1 MPGIVPTPASLSSIK
16 SVFSGGNAFSGYN
29 RGGSYVPNDGATTG
43 ISTTASGLT
52 MSSFNGK
59 SIPYVGLSARGISNI
74 TGGSPGS
81 VTFGVSTDG
90 RAYEYAD
97 NNAAFFYE
105 NVFSLI
111 GVGGTL
117 DSTNL
122 SYYEIFATRSVAL
135 GTWSSSVS
143 PLDTWVTL
151 GGVAAGWTLSAV
163 ANRTFNIDLYVTIRR
178 ISTGVTA
185 ASATITYQ
193 LDTTS

>member
-1 MPGIVPTPASLSSIK
+1 MPGIVSTPSLSSIK

-29 RGGSYVPNDGATTG
+29 RGGSYVPNDGAMTG
-43 ISTTASGLT
+43 IGTTASGLT

-59 SIPYVGLSARGISNI
+59 SIPYVGLSARAISNI

-90 RAYEYAD
+90 RAFEYAD
-97 NNAAFFYE
+97 SNPAFYYE

-122 SYYEIFATRSVAL
+122 SYYEIYATRSGGLL
-135 GTWSSSVS
+135 GPWSSSVS
-143 PLDTWVTL
+143 PLDTWLTL
-151 GGVAAGWTLSAV
+151 GGTAKSWTLSAV
-163 ANRTFNIDLYVTIRR
+163 AGRNLSVDLYVTIRR

>member
-1 MPGIVPTPASLSSIK
+1 MPGIVSTPASLSSIK

-43 ISTTASGLT
+43 IGTATSGLT
-52 MSSFNGK
+52 MSTFNGK
-59 SIPYVGLSARGISNI
+59 SIPYVGLSAHGVTNL

-90 RAYEYAD
+90 RAFEYAD
-97 NNAAFFYE
+97 NNSASFYE

-117 DSTNL
+117 DSTNV
-122 SYYEIFATRSVAL
+122 SYYEIFATRNIAI
-135 GTWSSSVS
+135 GNWSSSVS

-151 GGVAAGWTLSAV
+151 GSVAAGWTLSAGGGQ
-163 ANRTFNIDLYVTIRR
+163 NLSIDLSVTIRR

-185 ASATITYQ
+185 TSATITYQ

>member
-1 MPGIVPTPASLSSIK
+1 MPGTVSTPASLSSIK

-43 ISTTASGLT
+43 ISTTISGLT
-52 MSSFNGK
+52 MSTFNGK
-59 SIPYVGLSARGISNI
+59 SIPYVGLSAHGVTNI

-97 NNAAFFYE
+97 SNPASFYE

-117 DSTNL
+117 DSTNV
-122 SYYEIFATRSVAL
+122 SYYEIFATRDIAI
-135 GTWSSSVS
+135 GNWSSSVS

-151 GGVAAGWTLSAV
+151 GSVAAGWTLSAV
-163 ANRTFNIDLYVTIRR
+163 ANRNFNIDLYVTIRR

-193 LDTTS
+193 LDTTA

>member
-1 MPGIVPTPASLSSIK
+1 MPGIVSTGASLSSIK

-29 RGGSYVPNDGATTG
+29 RGGSYVPNDGAMTG

-52 MSSFNGK
+52 MSTFNGK
-59 SIPYVGLSARGISNI
+59 SIPYVGLSAHGVTNL

-97 NNAAFFYE
+97 SNPASFYE

-117 DSTNL
+117 DSTNV

-151 GGVAAGWTLSAV
+151 GSVAAGWTLSAV
-163 ANRTFNIDLYVTIRR
+163 ANRNFNIDLYVTIRR